1 MQLAIITDF
10 DYRVQ
15 VVYQIVTE
23 RGWQLLACVGQE
35 QPSQWLVQ
43 QARVD
48 LVIVDLDLPDAIDI
62 VTDLA
67 RTRPYMPIVAL
78 ATPRRVVE
86 LQNAMAAGATNFVAF
101 PIDAQQLVATL
112 DRVYRGSQRTKQPMT
127 IAYPPTA
134 PAHLAPPVLGQRQRK
149 LIVITS
155 LKGGAGRSTL
165 AANLAIALRQRSKG
179 SVVLVEAHHGLGHL
193 ALLLNLYPRHTVE
206 SLDEESNIDSEL
218 LRGLL
223 QNHSS
228 GIQLL
233 SAPLDP
239 SHLVELPV
247 EVWQQA
253 IHLLQDA
260 ADYVVVDTASHADG
274 LLSDLLS
281 QADEILLVTGPDI
294 AALRDA
300 RILLET
306 LRQESSVEGQI
317 HVILNRAGVQGGI
330 DERVVQTQLREPVAA
345 VIPEDNSLATF
356 AFNRGVPFVVSHPR
370 SVLSRRLQ
378 NLADSL
384 IHDRALAVAEAPP
397 RRSSLFSFLNLVR

>member
-10 DYRVQ
+10 EYRVQ
-15 VVYQIVTE
+15 VVYQIVTA
-23 RGWQLLACVGQE
+23 RGWQLLACVGQA
-35 QPSQWLVQ
+35 QPSQWLAQ
-43 QARVD
+43 QPRVD
-48 LVIVDLDLPDAIDI
+48 LVVVDLDLPDAIAI

-67 RTRPYMPIVAL
+67 RKLPYMPIVAL

-112 DRVYRGSQRTKQPMT
+112 ERVHQSSQRTRQPTT

-134 PAHLAPPVLGQRQRK
+134 PAHLAPPVLGRRQRK
-149 LIVITS
+149 LIVVTS
-155 LKGGAGRSTL
+155 LKGGVGRSTL
-165 AANLAIALRQRSKG
+165 AANLAITLRERSRG

-193 ALLLNLYPRHTVE
+193 ALLLNIYPRHTVE
-206 SLDEESNIDSEL
+206 SLDEESNIDSDL

-228 GIQLL
+228 GVQLL

-239 SHLVELPV
+239 AHLVELPV

-253 IHLLQDA
+253 IGLLQET
-260 ADYVVVDTASHADG
+260 ADYVVVDTAAHADG

-306 LRQESSVEGQI
+306 LRQESSVDGQI
-317 HVILNRAGVQGGI
+317 HVVLNRAGVQGGI

-378 NLADSL
+378 ALADSL
-384 IHDRALAVAEAPP
+384 IHDRELDVAPAPT
-397 RRSSLFSFLNLVR
+397 RRSLFSFLNLVR

>member
-10 DYRVQ
+10 EYRVQ
-15 VVYQIVTE
+15 VVYQIVTA
-23 RGWQLLACVGQE
+23 RGWQLLACVGQA
-35 QPSQWLVQ
+35 QPSQWLAQ
-43 QARVD
+43 QPRVD
-48 LVIVDLDLPDAIDI
+48 LVVVDLDLPDAIAI

-67 RTRPYMPIVAL
+67 RKLPYMPIVAL

-112 DRVYRGSQRTKQPMT
+112 ERVHQSSQRTRQPTT

-134 PAHLAPPVLGQRQRK
+134 PAHLAPPVLGRRQRK
-149 LIVITS
+149 LIVVTS
-155 LKGGAGRSTL
+155 LKGGVGRSTL
-165 AANLAIALRQRSKG
+165 AANLAITLRERSRG

-193 ALLLNLYPRHTVE
+193 ALLLNIYPRHTVE
-206 SLDEESNIDSEL
+206 SLDEESNIDSDL

-228 GIQLL
+228 GVQLL

-239 SHLVELPV
+239 AHLVELPV

-253 IHLLQDA
+253 IGLLQET
-260 ADYVVVDTASHADG
+260 ADYVVVDTAAHADG

-281 QADEILLVTGPDI
+281 QAHEILLVTGPDI

-306 LRQESSVEGQI
+306 LRQESSVDGQI
-317 HVILNRAGVQGGI
+317 HVVLNRAGVQGGI

-378 NLADSL
+378 ALADSL
-384 IHDRALAVAEAPP
+384 IHDRELDVAPAPT
-397 RRSSLFSFLNLVR
+397 RRSLFSFLNLVR